1 MKKILVTG
9 SDGFIGKPLVK
20 RLSGMEYAVTGF
32 DLADGDIAEEST
44 LTRLEK
50 EDISYVFHLAGKTF
64 VPESWTHPFGFY
76 LTNVMGTA
84 NVLEF
89 CRKTG
94 AGLTYVSSYLYGKP
108 EYLPVDENHPIK
120 AYNPYSHSKLVA
132 EELCRYYRDQFHLG
146 ISILRPF
153 NVYGPGQSGQF
164 LVPELIRKM
173 LDPGIASVEV
183 KDLRPRRD
191 FIFISDLVEA
201 LFLSM
206 DGPRG
211 IYNVGSGSSVSVE
224 GILQEIRTV
233 TGKNKPVRDM
243 GLERPNEIFDCYA
256 DISRISR
263 ELNWMPQ
270 TGIRKGITECI
281 RGNDNFI
288 YSGDGKNG

>member
-9 SDGFIGKPLVK
+9 SDGFIGRVLIK
-20 RLSGMEYAVTGF
+20 RLSGMGFAITGF
-32 DLADGDIAEEST
+32 DLANGDIAEEGT
-44 LTRLEK
+44 LTHLEK
-50 EDISYVFHLAGKTF
+50 ENISYVFHLAGKTF
-64 VPESWTHPFGFY
+64 VPESWSHPFGFY
-76 LTNVMGTA
+76 RTNVMGTA

-108 EYLPVDENHPIK
+108 RYLPIDENHPVK

-132 EELCRYYRDQFHLG
+132 EELCRYYIDQFNTG

-153 NVYGPGQSGQF
+153 NAYGPGQSGQF
-164 LVPELIRKM
+164 LIPELIRKM
-173 LDPGIASVEV
+173 LDPEIAFIEV
-183 KDLRPRRD
+183 MDLRPKRD
-191 FIFISDLVEA
+191 FIFIDDLVEA

-224 GILQEIRTV
+224 EILQEIRAI
-233 TGKNKPVRDM
+233 TGKNKPVRNK
-243 GLERPNEIFDCYA
+243 GLERPNEIFDLYA

-263 ELNWMPQ
+263 ELNWKPR
-270 TGIRKGITECI
+270 TGIREGMTKCI
-281 RGNDNFI
+281 RGNGNLD
-288 YSGDGKNG
+288 YSGNGKNG